1 MNNVALDDK
10 DFFGWLKTK
19 QSNSKLTQIQVDG
32 GDELLTVVKPNVLQ
46 ECLAKINKW
55 ELPVSEQPSIARQY
69 NLSEQ
74 SLKKVY
80 PNVNVKA
87 IPLILKYAP
96 KYGINTKK
104 QMCAFIATCLIESNG
119 FNAKRESFNYRPER
133 LLAVFP
139 TRIPNLNFATNLIA
153 KGQAEVANHLYG
165 NRYGN
170 RPNTNDGWDYRGG
183 GIIQNTFRSNYY
195 ELQVMTG
202 IPFGDNPKL
211 IEDLE
216 NSVIAAMAF
225 WKLKGINDMAEKINT
240 YSDGYTLNTLDSK
253 GRITNNYE
261 MNYGARIVRKTVNG
275 GKNGY
280 EEFCVVLEKC
290 LKYL

>member
-1 MNNVALDDK
+1 MQNVILDDK
-10 DFFGWLKTK
+10 DFFEWLKTK
-19 QSNSKLTQIQVDG
+19 QTNGKLTQTQVDG
-32 GDELLTVVKPNVLQ
+32 GAELLAVVKPDVLQ
-46 ECLAKINKW
+46 VSLSKINKW
-55 ELPVSEQPSIARQY
+55 ELPVIEQPSNARQY

-87 IPLILKYAP
+87 IPFILKYAP
-96 KYGINTKK
+96 KYGIITKK
-104 QMCAFIATCLIESNG
+104 QMCAFIANCLIESNG
-119 FNAKRESFNYRPER
+119 FNAKRESFNYSPER

-139 TRIPNLNFATNLIA
+139 TRIPNLNFARNLIA

-170 RPNTNDGWDYRGG
+170 RPNPIDGWDYRGA
-183 GIIQNTFRSNYY
+183 GIIQITFRSNYY

-225 WKLKGINDMAEKINT
+225 WKLKGINEMSEKINT
-240 YSDGYTLNTLDSK
+240 YADGYTLNTLDSK
-253 GRITNNYE
+253 GVETNNYE

-275 GKNGY
+275 GKNGLA
-280 EEFCVVLEKC
+280 EFCKTLEKC
-290 LKYL
+290 LKHL

>member
-1 MNNVALDDK
+1 
-10 DFFGWLKTK
+10 
-19 QSNSKLTQIQVDG
+19 
-32 GDELLTVVKPNVLQ
+32 
-46 ECLAKINKW
+46 
-55 ELPVSEQPSIARQY
+55 
-69 NLSEQ
+69 
-74 SLKKVY
+74 
-80 PNVNVKA
+80 
-87 IPLILKYAP
+87 
-96 KYGINTKK
+96 
-104 QMCAFIATCLIESNG
+104 MCAFIATCLIESNG

-139 TRIPNLNFATNLIA
+139 TRIPNLNFARNLIA

-225 WKLKGINDMAEKINT
+225 WKLKGINEMSEKINT
-240 YSDGYTLNTLDSK
+240 YADGYTLNTLDSK
-253 GRITNNYE
+253 GKETNNYE

-275 GKNGY
+275 GKNGLA
-280 EEFCVVLEKC
+280 EFCKTLEKC
-290 LKYL
+290 LKHL